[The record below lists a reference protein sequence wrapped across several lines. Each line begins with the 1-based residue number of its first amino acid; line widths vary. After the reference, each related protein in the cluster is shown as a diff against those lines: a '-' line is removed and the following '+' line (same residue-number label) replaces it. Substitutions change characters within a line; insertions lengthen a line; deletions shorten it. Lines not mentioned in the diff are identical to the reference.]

1 MTAYFTKYHLDA
13 FLDMVLFFEMV
24 VTTKNELENKE
35 RFYRN
40 KLKEMNQYGAKSIE
54 ASIRKKLVEDFDRY
68 GSE

>member
-1 MTAYFTKYHLDA
+1 LTANFTKYHLDA

-40 KLKEMNQYGAKSIE
+40 KLKELNQYGGKSIE
-54 ASIRKKLVEDFDRY
+54 ASIKKKLIEDFNRY

>member
-1 MTAYFTKYHLDA
+1 MTANFTKYHLDA

-40 KLKEMNQYGAKSIE
+40 KLKELNQYGGKSIE
-54 ASIRKKLVEDFDRY
+54 ASIKKKLIEDFNRY

>member
-1 MTAYFTKYHLDA
+1 LDA

-40 KLKEMNQYGAKSIE
+40 KLKELNQYGGKSIE
-54 ASIRKKLVEDFDRY
+54 ASIKKKLIEDFNRY